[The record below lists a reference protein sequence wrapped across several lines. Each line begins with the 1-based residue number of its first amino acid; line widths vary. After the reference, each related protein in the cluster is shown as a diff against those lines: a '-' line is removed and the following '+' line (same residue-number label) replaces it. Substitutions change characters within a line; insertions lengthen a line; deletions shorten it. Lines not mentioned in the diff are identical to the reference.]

1 MLLVWLIAFR
11 AIKEVAAR
19 YPLKMPLLMKMNM
32 KNFKKVLNKYFN
44 LLPDKENEQAVIEQ
58 VKGSIAFRGTNLW
71 ILMFAILIASLGLNV
86 NSTAVIIGAMLISPL
101 MGPIIGMGLSV
112 GISDT
117 ELLKHALKNY
127 GVATLIS
134 VVTATA
140 YFFLSPLS
148 EAQSELLARTSPT
161 LYDVL
166 IAFCGGAAG
175 VLALTTKSK
184 GQVIPGVAIATAL
197 MPPLCTAGYGLATAQ
212 WSYFFGAFYLFFI
225 NSVFIATA
233 TFLGVK
239 LLRFHSVQK
248 ADSEAARRGR
258 RVISCVVLITLI
270 PAVMM
275 TVNIVRDN
283 VFEHN
288 VKDFVRAELDHQGTQ
303 ILSSQAMNDTL
314 RVVAVGQE
322 ITEGKIA
329 EARERMKF
337 YGLEDMQLVV
347 IQASNDVGF
356 ALATSQLNS
365 AEQTNTLLTSQLS
378 DLQRQLS
385 SYTVYDTLTV
395 YITSEAKTL
404 FPEVDNISVGRLAG
418 KPVAVVSRREGR
430 AVTADHREKLNAW
443 LRARM
448 QEQNL
453 DIIIK

>member
-1 MLLVWLIAFR
+1 
-11 AIKEVAAR
+11 
-19 YPLKMPLLMKMNM
+19 MKMNI
-32 KNFKKVLNKYFN
+32 KNVKKVLNKYFN

-356 ALATSQLNS
+356 ALATFQLNS